1 MNKRKLLS
9 LFLSGMLATT
19 CLVGCG
25 STAGSGGSSASS
37 GSKDSDGYKHF
48 TAFFATAGKEI
59 PDNNRVKN
67 LIAEKTGVKVDETWL
82 TGQTPKERIGVMV
95 AGGEYPDFID
105 GGDGTQSLVD
115 AGALIPLDEY
125 IESGKYPNITNYLT
139 KGEWNRCRQ
148 ADGKIYYIPQFSK
161 VQGKVTDTTQGGEA
175 FWIQKAVLEWANYPK
190 ITTLDEYFD
199 LIERYKEANPTI
211 DGKPTIGF
219 EILSYDTKYFC
230 LENPP
235 QFLAG
240 YPNDGKAVIDKTT
253 HEAKLYET
261 LPEAKQYYKKLGEE
275 YKKGIIDPETFTA
288 NYDQYISKLSTG
300 TVLGMVDQKWQFDNA
315 TNALLQEGKDDRT
328 WVPLPIVLD
337 ANVKPHYR
345 TKPDFN
351 GGAGLAIT
359 TSCKDVEGALQF
371 INDLLSPEVVALRA
385 WGEKDVDYKV
395 DENGLFYRT
404 EEQRNNAKDQEW
416 ARQNLC
422 AYSYFPNFKGMQA
435 DGKNTIS
442 PAEQPGEFR
451 ATLTDTDKKIL
462 DAYGYQTFADFMNDP
477 SDEENEPWY
486 PIWSYVN
493 NLNADSPAKI
503 AYTKMD
509 DIKKQW
515 LPKVIMTDPS
525 NFEETW
531 DEYTKTLT
539 TQADTGAYLDALTK
553 EVERRI
559 KEFSDK

>member
-1 MNKRKLLS
+1 MNKRKLLA
-9 LFLSGMLATT
+9 LFLSGMLAAT

-25 STAGSGGSSASS
+25 STSGSS
-37 GSKDSDGYKHF
+37 GSSGSGSTDSDGYKHF
-48 TAFFATAGKEI
+48 TAFNASAGKEL
-59 PDNNRVKN
+59 PDNNRMKN
-67 LIAEKTGVKVDETWL
+67 KIAEKIGVKIDETYL

-105 GGDGTQSLVD
+105 GGDATQSLVD

-139 KGEWNRCRQ
+139 KSEWARLRQ
-148 ADGKIYYIPQFSK
+148 PDGHIYYINQYSK
-161 VQGKVTDTTQGGEA
+161 VQGKVTETTQSGEA

-199 LIERYKEANPTI
+199 LIEKYKEANPTI

-300 TVLGMVDQKWQFDNA
+300 SVLGMIDQQWQFNNA
-315 TNALLQEGKDDRT
+315 ELALKQEGKDDKT
-328 WVPLPIVLD
+328 WVPLPLVLD
-337 ANVKPHYR
+337 ASVKPHYR
-345 TKPDFN
+345 SKPDFN
-351 GGAGLAIT
+351 GGSGLGIT
-359 TSCKDVEGALQF
+359 TSCKDVEGALQV
-371 INDLLSPEVVALRA
+371 INDLLDPEVVAMRS
-385 WGEKDVDYKV
+385 WGEKDVDYQV
-395 DENGLFYRT
+395 DENGKFYRT
-404 EEQRNNAKDQEW
+404 DEQRTQQKDQDW
-416 ARQNLC
+416 ANQNMC
-422 AYSYFPNFKGMQA
+422 PYSFFPQFKGMQA
-435 DGKNTIS
+435 DGINTV
-442 PAEQPGEFR
+442 QPSQQPEEFR

-477 SDEENEPWY
+477 SNEENEPWY

-493 NLNADSPAKI
+493 NLTADSPAKI

-515 LPKVIMTDPS
+515 LPKIIMTDPS
-525 NFEETW
+525 EFDSAW
-531 DEYTKTLT
+531 DEYTTTLT
-539 TQADTGAYLDALTK
+539 TGADTEAYLDALNK

-559 KEFSDK
+559 EEFSDK

>member
-1 MNKRKLLS
+1 MNKRKLLA
-9 LFLSGMLATT
+9 LFLSGMLAAT

-25 STAGSGGSSASS
+25 STSGSS
-37 GSKDSDGYKHF
+37 GSSGSGSTDSDGYKHF
-48 TAFFATAGKEI
+48 TAFNASAGKEL
-59 PDNNRVKN
+59 PDNNRMKN
-67 LIAEKTGVKVDETWL
+67 KIAEKTGVKVDETYL

-139 KGEWNRCRQ
+139 KGEWARLRQ
-148 ADGKIYYIPQFSK
+148 PDGHIYYINQYSK
-161 VQGKVTDTTQGGEA
+161 VQGKVTETTQSGEA

-199 LIERYKEANPTI
+199 LIEKYKEANPTI

-275 YKKGIIDPETFTA
+275 YQKGIIDPETFTA

-300 TVLGMVDQKWQFDNA
+300 SVLGMIDQQWQFNNA
-315 TNALLQEGKDDRT
+315 ELALKQEGKDDKT
-328 WVPLPIVLD
+328 WVPLPLVLD
-337 ANVKPHYR
+337 ASVKPHYR
-345 TKPDFN
+345 SKPDFN
-351 GGAGLAIT
+351 GGSGLGIT

-371 INDLLSPEVVALRA
+371 INDLLDPEVVAMRS
-385 WGEKDVDYKV
+385 WGEKDVDYQV
-395 DENGLFYRT
+395 DENGKFYRT
-404 EEQRNNAKDQEW
+404 EEQRTQQKDQDW
-416 ARQNLC
+416 ANQNMC
-422 AYSYFPNFKGMQA
+422 PYSFFPQFKGMQA
-435 DGKNTIS
+435 DGINTIQ
-442 PAEQPGEFR
+442 PAQQPEEFR

-477 SDEENEPWY
+477 SNEENEPWY

-493 NLNADSPAKI
+493 NLTADSPAKI

-515 LPKVIMTDPS
+515 LPKIIMTDPS
-525 NFEETW
+525 KFDSAW
-531 DEYTKTLT
+531 DEYTTTLT
-539 TQADTGAYLDALTK
+539 TGADTEAYLDALNK

-559 KEFSDK
+559 EEFSDK

>member
-9 LFLSGMLATT
+9 LFLSGMLAAT

-25 STAGSGGSSASS
+25 STSGSS
-37 GSKDSDGYKHF
+37 GSSSSGSTDSDGYKHF
-48 TAFFATAGKEI
+48 TAFNASAGKEL
-59 PDNNRVKN
+59 PDNNRMKGK
-67 LIAEKTGVKVDETWL
+67 IAEKTGVKVDETYL

-115 AGALIPLDEY
+115 AGALIALDDY
-125 IESGKYPNITNYLT
+125 IDSGKYPNISNYLT
-139 KGEWNRCRQ
+139 KGEWARCKQ
-148 ADGKIYYIPQFSK
+148 PDGHIYYIPQYSK
-161 VQGKVTDTTQGGEA
+161 VQGKVTDTTQSGEA

-190 ITTLDEYFD
+190 ITTLDQYFD
-199 LIERYKEANPTI
+199 LIEKYKEANPTI

-275 YKKGIIDPETFTA
+275 YQKGIIDPETFTA

-300 TVLGMVDQKWQFDNA
+300 SVLGMIDQQWQFNNA
-315 TNALLQEGKDDRT
+315 ELALKQEGKDDKT
-328 WVPLPIVLD
+328 WVPLPLVLD
-337 ANVKPHYR
+337 ASVKPHYR
-345 TKPDFN
+345 SKPDFN
-351 GGAGLAIT
+351 GGSGLGIT
-359 TSCKDVEGALQF
+359 TSCKDVDGALKF
-371 INDLLSPEVVALRA
+371 INDLLDPEVVAMRS
-385 WGEKDVDYKV
+385 WGEKDVDYQV
-395 DENGLFYRT
+395 DESGKFYRT
-404 EEQRNNAKDQEW
+404 EEQRTQQKDQDW
-416 ARQNLC
+416 ANQNMC
-422 AYSYFPNFKGMQA
+422 PYSFFPQFKGMQA
-435 DGKNTIS
+435 DGINTVQ
-442 PAEQPGEFR
+442 PAQQPEEFR

-477 SDEENEPWY
+477 SNEENEAWY

-493 NLNADSPAKI
+493 NLTADSPAKI

-515 LPKVIMTDPS
+515 LPKIIMTDPS
-525 NFEETW
+525 NYESTW
-531 DEYTKTLT
+531 NDYTTALT
-539 TQADTGAYLDALTK
+539 TGADTKAYLDALTK
-553 EVERRI
+553 EVQRRI
-559 KEFSDK
+559 DEFSEK

>member
-1 MNKRKLLS
+1 MNKRKLLA

-25 STAGSGGSSASS
+25 SSTGGSSSSS
-37 GSKDSDGYKHF
+37 GSSNSDGYKHF
-48 TAFFATAGKEI
+48 TAFNASAGKEL
-59 PDNNRVKN
+59 PDNNRMKN
-67 LIAEKTGVKVDETWL
+67 KIAEKTGVKVDETYL

-139 KGEWNRCRQ
+139 KSEWARLRQ
-148 ADGKIYYIPQFSK
+148 PDGHIYYINQYSK
-161 VQGKVTDTTQGGEA
+161 VQGKVTETTQSGEA

-199 LIERYKEANPTI
+199 LIEKYKEANPTI

-275 YKKGIIDPETFTA
+275 YQKGIIDPETFTA

-300 TVLGMVDQKWQFDNA
+300 SVLGMIDQHWQFNNA
-315 TNALLQEGKDDRT
+315 ELALKQEGKDDKT
-328 WVPLPIVLD
+328 WVPLPLVLD
-337 ANVKPHYR
+337 ASVKPHYR
-345 TKPDFN
+345 SKPDFN
-351 GGAGLAIT
+351 GGSGLGIT
-359 TSCKDVEGALQF
+359 TSCKDVEGALQL
-371 INDLLSPEVVALRA
+371 INDLLDPEVVAMRS

-395 DENGLFYRT
+395 DENGKFYRT
-404 EEQRNNAKDQEW
+404 EEQRTQQKDQDW
-416 ARQNLC
+416 ANQNMC
-422 AYSYFPNFKGMQA
+422 PYSFFPQFKGMQA
-435 DGKNTIS
+435 DGINTVI
-442 PAEQPGEFR
+442 PGEQPEEFR

-477 SDEENEPWY
+477 SNEENEPWY

-493 NLNADSPAKI
+493 NLTADSPAKI

-515 LPKVIMTDPS
+515 LPKIVMTDPS
-525 NFEETW
+525 KFDSAW
-531 DEYTKTLT
+531 DEYTTTLT
-539 TQADTGAYLDALTK
+539 TGVDTKAYLDALNK

-559 KEFSDK
+559 EEFSDK

>member
-1 MNKRKLLS
+1 MNKRKLLA
-9 LFLSGMLATT
+9 LFLSGMLAAT

-25 STAGSGGSSASS
+25 STSGSS
-37 GSKDSDGYKHF
+37 GSSGSGSTDSDGYKHF
-48 TAFFATAGKEI
+48 TAFNASAGKEL
-59 PDNNRVKN
+59 PDNNRMKN
-67 LIAEKTGVKVDETWL
+67 KIAEKIGVKIDETYL

-105 GGDGTQSLVD
+105 GGDATQSLVD

-139 KGEWNRCRQ
+139 KGEWARLRQ
-148 ADGKIYYIPQFSK
+148 PDGHIYYINQYSK
-161 VQGKVTDTTQGGEA
+161 VQGKVTETTQSGEA

-199 LIERYKEANPTI
+199 LIEKYKEANPTI

-300 TVLGMVDQKWQFDNA
+300 SVLGMIDQQWQFNNA
-315 TNALLQEGKDDRT
+315 ELALKQEGKDDKT
-328 WVPLPIVLD
+328 WVPLPLVLD
-337 ANVKPHYR
+337 ASVKPHYR
-345 TKPDFN
+345 SKPDFN
-351 GGAGLAIT
+351 GGSGLGIT
-359 TSCKDVEGALQF
+359 TSCKDVEGALQV
-371 INDLLSPEVVALRA
+371 INDLLDPEVVAMRS
-385 WGEKDVDYKV
+385 WGEKDVDYQV
-395 DENGLFYRT
+395 DENGKFYRT
-404 EEQRNNAKDQEW
+404 DEQRTQQKDQDW
-416 ARQNLC
+416 ANQNMC
-422 AYSYFPNFKGMQA
+422 PYSFFPQFKGMQA
-435 DGKNTIS
+435 DGINTVI
-442 PAEQPGEFR
+442 PGEQPEEFR

-477 SDEENEPWY
+477 SNEENEPWY

-493 NLNADSPAKI
+493 NLTADSPAKI

-525 NFEETW
+525 EFDSAW
-531 DEYTKTLT
+531 DEYTTTLT
-539 TQADTGAYLDALTK
+539 TGADTEAYLDALNK

-559 KEFSDK
+559 EEFSDK

>member
-25 STAGSGGSSASS
+25 STSGSS
-37 GSKDSDGYKHF
+37 GSSSSGSTDSDGYKHYS
-48 TAFFATAGKEI
+48 AFFATAGKEV
-59 PDNNRVKN
+59 PDNARLKN
-67 LIAEKTGVKVDETWL
+67 KIAEKTGVKVDETWL

-105 GGDGTQSLVD
+105 GGDGTQSLID
-115 AGALIPLDEY
+115 AGALIALDEY
-125 IESGKYPNITNYLT
+125 IDSGKYPNITNYLN
-139 KGEWNRCRQ
+139 KSEWARCKQ
-148 ADGKIYYIPQFSK
+148 PDGHIYYIPQFSK
-161 VQGKVTDTTQGGEA
+161 VQGKVADTNQNGEA
-175 FWIQKAVLEWANYPK
+175 FWIQQAVLEWANYPK
-190 ITTLDEYFD
+190 ITTLDQYFD
-199 LIERYKEANPTI
+199 LIEKYKEANPTI

-240 YPNDGKAVIDKTT
+240 YPNDGKAVIDKNT

-300 TVLGMVDQKWQFDNA
+300 AVLGMVDQKWQFENA
-315 TNALLQEGKDDRT
+315 IKALKQEGKEERT
-328 WVPLPIVLD
+328 WVPLPLVID
-337 ANVKPHYR
+337 PSVKPHYR

-351 GGAGLAIT
+351 GGAGLGIT
-359 TSCKDVEGALQF
+359 TSCKDVDGALKF
-371 INDLLSPEVVALRA
+371 INDLLDPEVMILRH
-385 WGEKDVDYKV
+385 WGEKDEDYKV
-395 DENGLFYRT
+395 GDDGVFYRT
-404 EEQRNNAKDQEW
+404 QEQREKNKDQDW
-416 ARQNLC
+416 VQQNMC
-422 AYSYFPNFKGMQA
+422 PYAYFPDYKGYLA
-435 DGKNTIS
+435 DNINTVV
-442 PAEQPGEFR
+442 PTDQPKEFR
-451 ATLTDTDKKIL
+451 EELTDTERKVL
-462 DAYGYQTFADFMNDP
+462 DAYGYQTYADFMNDP

-493 NLNADSPAKI
+493 NLTSDSPAKI

-525 NFEETW
+525 GFDSAW
-531 DEYTKTLT
+531 DEYTTTLT
-539 TQADTGAYLDALTK
+539 TQADSKAYLDALTK

-559 KEFSDK
+559 KEFSVK

>member
-9 LFLSGMLATT
+9 LFLSGILAST

-25 STAGSGGSSASS
+25 STSGSSGSSSASTT
-37 GSKDSDGYKHF
+37 DADGYKHY
-48 TAFFATAGKEI
+48 TAFFATSGKEI
-59 PDNNRVKN
+59 PDGNRVKN
-67 LIAEKTGVKVDETWL
+67 AIAEKTGVKVDETWL

-105 GGDGTQSLVD
+105 GGDGTQSLID
-115 AGALIPLDEY
+115 AGALVALDDY
-125 IESGKYPNITNYLT
+125 IDSGKYPNITNYFT
-139 KGEWNRCRQ
+139 KGEWARCKQ
-148 ADGKIYYIPQFSK
+148 PDGHIYYIPQFSK

-175 FWIQKAVLEWANYPK
+175 FWIQKAVLEWANFPK

-199 LIERYKEANPTI
+199 LIEKYKEANPTI
-211 DGKPTIGF
+211 DGQPTIGF

-240 YPNDGKAVIDKTT
+240 YPNDGKAVIDRET

-275 YKKGIIDPETFTA
+275 YQKGIIDPETFTA

-300 TVLGMVDQKWQFDNA
+300 AVLGMIDQKWQFDNA
-315 TNALLQEGKDDRT
+315 TNSLLQAGKDDRT
-328 WVPLPIVLD
+328 WVPLPLVID
-337 ANVKPHYR
+337 PSVKPHYR

-359 TSCKDVEGALQF
+359 TSCKDVEGALKF
-371 INDLLSPEVVALRA
+371 IDDLLSPEVIALRN

-395 DENGLFYRT
+395 DDNGLFYRT
-404 EEQRNNAKDQEW
+404 DEQRANAKDQDW
-416 ARQNLC
+416 AQQNLC

-477 SDEENEPWY
+477 SDEENPAWY

-493 NLNADSPAKI
+493 NLTSDSPAKI

-525 NFEETW
+525 NFDSTW
-531 DEYTKTLT
+531 DEYTTTLT
-539 TQADTGAYLDALTK
+539 TQADSQAYLDALTK

-559 KEFSDK
+559 KEFSDN